1 MKKAFIHISDLHV
14 TAAVNEKG
22 EKSKKVENV
31 WLNTDNNDQINS
43 CYINTFCNFIKE
55 NYKDREF
62 YLLITGDITNQSDEI
77 EYDFAQKYISDILT
91 QLGIS
96 ANNLLIVP
104 GDHDVNRYECR
115 KAFMEGREINPS
127 KKPCNYNEEKY
138 CYFSSFYEKIKS
150 KKFDYD
156 KSIVD
161 ILDFEVEK
169 ILLVGI
175 NSNYNIDYDG
185 GDGAVNINCLKKGL
199 QDINKKYEEYSK
211 IAVFHHNLYA
221 SYENSSTGQWDK
233 DNLVEFMGVLN
244 SFEFKCLFYGNE
256 HTRNSKSDNQ
266 IYRSDCGSFAQKSPA
281 PSFKIYDIE
290 HTEHKT
296 FLPLHLIVLQ
306 NANKNTDHKFGS
318 WGELNNQHMGEIG
331 EIILKE
337 LPSLKN
343 KPKEDNILDTLN
355 TFELNETKA
364 QPTEVST
371 ISSYSNPEIKA
382 ELLKRVKNE
391 QLYHSGHFHWSETSR
406 AHNWIDAST
415 LLSKV
420 DNLEYS
426 QSAILD
432 IIEHEKIEYDFIIG
446 LGIEGNLLSTDLL
459 FRSNKPYSFLPYS
472 YRYDGHNLYE
482 KRLNYSNDGSYKT
495 VLIITDVVNEG
506 RTLRKLINKREKDF
520 FAKVENII
528 VVSLFYAGDDTSN
541 SINILNRIENNSFDK
556 ENDHIEGRIKYHYVL
571 DLQVEKC
578 PNSNNFRNECVI
590 YKEKLCTV
598 YCFYDEAKAL
608 SKKEKGG

>member
-1 MKKAFIHISDLHV
+1 MQKAIIHISDLHI

-22 EKSKKVENV
+22 EKSKKIENV
-31 WLNTDNNDQINS
+31 WLNTNKDDQINS
-43 CYINTFCNFIKE
+43 YYINTFCDFIKE
-55 NYKDREF
+55 NYKEREF
-62 YLLITGDITNQSDEI
+62 YLLITGDIANQSDEI
-77 EYDFAQKYISDILT
+77 EYVFALQYISQILK

-96 ANNLLIVP
+96 ENNLLIVP
-104 GDHDVNRYECR
+104 GDHDVNRYECK
-115 KAFMEGREINPS
+115 KAFMEGKSINPS
-127 KKPCNYNEEKY
+127 KKPCDYNKEKY
-138 CYFSSFYEKIKS
+138 CYFSSFYEKIKN
-150 KKFDYD
+150 KKFDYN

-161 ILDFEVEK
+161 ILHFEVEK

-175 NSNYNIDYDG
+175 NSNCNIDYDG
-185 GDGAVNINCLKKGL
+185 GDGAVNIEHLKEEL
-199 QDINKKYEEYSK
+199 ENINEKYEEYSK
-211 IAVFHHNLYA
+211 IAVFHHNPYA
-221 SYENSSTGQWDK
+221 CFEDSSTGQWNK
-233 DNLVEFMGVLN
+233 DNLVEFTKVLN
-244 SFEFKCLFYGNE
+244 SFQFKCLFYGNE

-290 HTEHKT
+290 HTKSKT
-296 FLPLHLIVLQ
+296 CLPLHLIVLQ
-306 NANKNTDHKFGS
+306 NANKNTDHEFGT
-318 WGELNNQHMGEIG
+318 WGALNNHHMGEIDK
-331 EIILKE
+331 IILKE
-337 LPSLKN
+337 LPSSNSKT
-343 KPKEDNILDTLN
+343 KEDNTLDSLN
-355 TFELNETKA
+355 TLELNETKV
-364 QPTEVST
+364 QPTEIST
-371 ISSYSNPEIKA
+371 ILPYSNSEIKA

-391 QLYHSGHFHWSETSR
+391 RLYHSGHFHWSETSR

-472 YRYDGHNLYE
+472 YRYDEHNLYE
-482 KRLNYSNDGSYKT
+482 KKLNYTNNGSYKT

-506 RTLRKLINKREKDF
+506 RTLRKLINKREKEF

-528 VVSLFYAGDDTSN
+528 VVSLFYAGNETSN
-541 SINILNRIENNSFDK
+541 SVNVLNRIENNTFDK
-556 ENDHIEGRIKYHYVL
+556 ENDHIENRIKYYYVL

-608 SKKEKGG
+608 SKKERMV